1 MPTTFS
7 AATCLTSSFVSNGTF
22 NIYLTDDYT
31 STPFSS
37 VTKNQLTL
45 NCPFIFSNIPAGTTT
60 FYVKNV
66 ESLYCF
72 TIPIQDNNICQTCNL
87 GLTNY
92 SSTTIT
98 RLSCGV
104 LTGSCQNITDYVIYW
119 YGPND
124 TTTLKKRTGFGS
136 VFSGE
141 YDIPHPFLGT
151 SAIPLDEG
159 IYTPIIQKVIV
170 SGLTFSNTGGTNNI
184 LFDGNCLPTTTIQPL
199 TCFNQTNTKT
209 QYWQSGYNH
218 NITFSSQSQG
228 TPQPVSSTYI
238 LSPTTKFIAWKFQ
251 GKQNPDTIKL
261 SFSGSSYGGNL
272 IGLENWV
279 VGGNNTVD
287 YTPSLI
293 SKSASTLGYF
303 TKITCLTGLTRSS
316 GDKIKIDIIPADKN
330 TDWDL
335 FITCLDNFNCDS
347 CSYTNPYKIIGSTI
361 TGITGNCQTNVKFSL
376 SACSTSSLY
385 TEDYFKYYD
394 TSNTEGSR
402 SQFQFNEPIK
412 IPQIPGSIEGIFNS
426 YTNNELRY
434 DSNPLF
440 YYNSKV
446 CEYSDTYTQGQQSF
460 CQTNTNDVTYGKTFL
475 TDGSNRGVF
484 GITGSSTIISTYYN
498 SWISAL
504 NYSNGLGASTNN
516 TNLGYYR
523 FFYMNI
529 PKENHPHNC
538 DDGSGYFQVKI
549 HPTSTVLTG
558 TTSTGNYFFSI
569 TANTI
574 TSGLTIS
581 DCDINCKLR
590 VSQILDV
597 NNYSTG
603 NTFPYNY
610 SQYFSANTNFGWY
623 GIYYSYPFER
633 LYYVTA
639 TTSTVTA
646 QTIGEFAYTNGWSTN
661 TYPYSGTS
669 PSIIPSL
676 SGSVCNFGNLGR
688 KVSYLGSYY
697 NDITFCRYTILFP
710 NSADTRNFEIWSSPI
725 VNYSADTNFNN
736 AILAYRYSGGNVTY
750 SSSTYIIG

>member
-7 AATCLTSSFVSNGTF
+7 AATCLTSSFVSDGTF

-72 TIPIQDNNICQTCNL
+72 TIPIQDNNICGNCNL
-87 GLTNY
+87 GLSKY
-92 SSTTIT
+92 SATTIT
-98 RLSCGV
+98 RLSCGI
-104 LTGSCQNITDYVIYW
+104 LTGSCQNITDYVIHW

-124 TTTLKKRTGFGS
+124 TTTLQKRTGFGS

-151 SAIPLDEG
+151 SSIPLPEG

-170 SGLTFSNTGGTNNI
+170 SGLTFSNTGGTNSI

-199 TCFNQTNTKT
+199 TCSNRTNTRT
-209 QYWQSGYNH
+209 EYWASGYNH
-218 NITFSSQSQG
+218 NIIFSSESQG
-228 TPQPVSSTYI
+228 TPQPVSSTYV

-261 SFSGSSYGGNL
+261 SFRGSGYVND

-279 VGGNNTVD
+279 IGGNNTNS

-293 SKSASTLGYF
+293 SKSAATIGYF

-316 GDKIKIDIIPADKN
+316 GDKIIIDVIPADKN
-330 TDWDL
+330 TDWEL
-335 FITCLDNFNCDS
+335 LITCLDSFNCDS

-361 TGITGNCQTNVKFSL
+361 TGITGNCETNVKFSV
-376 SACSTSSLY
+376 SGCSTNTLY
-385 TEDYFKYYD
+385 NEDYFKYYNVQD
-394 TSNTEGSR
+394 SGGFVQYQYNESFVLPTQYGSTFSSILSTTTSNE
-402 SQFQFNEPIK
+402 
-412 IPQIPGSIEGIFNS
+412 IPYNSGTLFFYNTKNCETS
-426 YTNNELRY
+426 YT
-434 DSNPLF
+434 
-440 YYNSKV
+440 
-446 CEYSDTYTQGQQSF
+446 YTPKGASS
-460 CQTNTNDVTYGKTFL
+460 CNTDTNDVTYSKTFL

-484 GITGSSTIISTYYN
+484 GITGSSTVISTYYN
-498 SWISAL
+498 SWVSAL

-523 FFYMNI
+523 FFYMNF
-529 PKENHPHNC
+529 PKSNHPHAC
-538 DDGSGYFQVKI
+538 GDQSGKSQVQI
-549 HPTSTVLTG
+549 HPTSIVSTG
-558 TTSTGNYFFSI
+558 TTSTGNYFFNI

-574 TSGLTIS
+574 TSGITVS
-581 DCDINCKLR
+581 TCDIGCLSRINT
-590 VSQILDV
+590 IMNV
-597 NNYSTG
+597 NTSSTG
-603 NTFPYNY
+603 NTPYN
-610 SQYFSANTNFGWY
+610 QYFSANTNFGWY
-623 GIYYSYPFER
+623 GIYYSNPFES
-633 LYYVTA
+633 LWYVTA
-639 TTSTVTA
+639 STTTVSA
-646 QTIGEFAYTNGWSTN
+646 QTIGLRAYTNEWSTN

-676 SGSVCNFGNLGR
+676 SGSVCNFKNLGV
-688 KVSYLGSYY
+688 KSPYQGSFT
-697 NDITFCRYTILFP
+697 NTSTFCLYTILYP
-710 NSADTRNFEIWSSPI
+710 NSADTRSFEIWSAPI
-725 VNYSADTNFNN
+725 VNYSANTNFNN